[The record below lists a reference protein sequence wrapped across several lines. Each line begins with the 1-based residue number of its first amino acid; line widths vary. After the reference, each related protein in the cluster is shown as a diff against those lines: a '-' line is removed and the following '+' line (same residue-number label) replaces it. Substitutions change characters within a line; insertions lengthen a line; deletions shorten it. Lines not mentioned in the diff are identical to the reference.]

1 VAWADLKVGP
11 YIILVKVGPYIIL
24 VKVGPYVRFSVSVP
38 D

>member
-1 VAWADLKVGP
+1 VAWADLKVGL
-11 YIILVKVGPYIIL
+11 YVILVKVGPYIIL